1 MRASDPRNNNS
12 GLPDD
17 FSIGPVT
24 LEETDAVKALL
35 VECGLP
41 TRDLSNP
48 LENFLVLRRDN
59 VVIGCVGL
67 EIYGDA
73 CILRSLAVAPT
84 ERKRNFGVELVKR
97 ALAAAESAGAPD
109 VWLLTQT
116 AEGFFES
123 QRFRPTDR
131 SLAPPRIL
139 ASSQFHGVCPSTAV
153 CMRRTLG

>member
-1 MRASDPRNNNS
+1 MRASEPKSSDS
-12 GLPDD
+12 GRRDD
-17 FSIGPVT
+17 FSIGPAT
-24 LEETDAVKALL
+24 PEETDAVKALL

-48 LENFLVLRRDN
+48 LENFLVLRRDKI
-59 VVIGCVGL
+59 VIGCVGL

-84 ERKRNFGVELVKR
+84 ERKRSFGIELVKR
-97 ALAAAESAGAPD
+97 ALAAAESARAPD

-116 AEGFFES
+116 AAGFFEFL
-123 QRFRPTDR
+123 RFRPTDR
-131 SLAPPRIL
+131 GLAPPRIL